1 MYTCEFRPGQTI
13 FAQGDPGDRLYLIA
27 EGTVTI
33 SLRDPAGRTGVRAIL
48 GPADIFGE
56 LAVFD
61 PAPRACTATALTEV
75 RALWLDRASC
85 ARRWR
90 GIRRSPN
97 SCCGR

>member
-61 PAPRACTATALTEV
+61 PALARAPPLHSPRCEPCGWTAPP
-75 RALWLDRASC
+75 C